1 MAAELAHALRSA
13 FAPDWL
19 RRRLRPW
26 RGRQRWQK
34 ALANS
39 LIHPGVATAVDLRG
53 RLDTLH
59 GAFQA
64 WHPPR
69 RDAEAAGTVDHAYI
83 VCGIERYERVAAACG
98 LESRHPF
105 LDRRVVEF
113 CMRLPDAQKFR
124 DGWPK
129 SILRRAMA
137 GFLPHP
143 VCWRYGKAHLGE
155 YFTVAYAKIAYPEIR
170 QVLQRAESE
179 LARFIQMD
187 KVGRSLD
194 NFEASGD
201 QEAFWRLYEAA
212 HLGNWLQ
219 QYWQAH
225 QECK

>member
-1 MAAELAHALRSA
+1 MQLLQAMRSIC
-13 FAPDWL
+13 APDWL
-19 RRRLRPW
+19 RQTLRPW
-26 RGRQRWQK
+26 RHRRRWQA
-34 ALANS
+34 ALADS
-39 LIHPGVATAVDLRG
+39 LIRPEFAAAIGLRERLETLYGGARQGQPPGREG
-53 RLDTLH
+53 
-59 GAFQA
+59 
-64 WHPPR
+64 
-69 RDAEAAGTVDHAYI
+69 EIAGTMNHAYI

-137 GFLPHP
+137 GYLPES
-143 VCWRYGKAHLGE
+143 VCWRYGKDHLGE
-155 YFTVAYAKIAYPEIR
+155 YFTGAYAKIAYPEIR
-170 QVLQRAESE
+170 RVLQQAGEALS
-179 LARFIQMD
+179 RFVDMD
-187 KVGRSLD
+187 KAGRSLH

-201 QEAFWRLYEAA
+201 QESFWRLYEAA

-225 QECK
+225 RESA